1 MCTFT
6 PKREKEQNVPQE
18 EKLHVGVNSAGVGDA
33 NGNSNKRAA
42 GGTSTS
48 KKKAKRKCEG
58 YLEGYAG
65 MVTVGDKHQPLCIP
79 ANSSKNVM
87 GPSQGHALSG

>member
-1 MCTFT
+1 MATQT
-6 PKREKEQNVPQE
+6 KELQKVHRH
-18 EKLHVGVNSAGVGDA
+18 L
-33 NGNSNKRAA
+33 
-42 GGTSTS
+42 
-48 KKKAKRKCEG
+48 KKKAKRKCEE

-87 GPSQGHALSG
+87 G